1 MKRVGS
7 IKQALKPSLK
17 SSSDAANNNES
28 KMNNSPNRTSILGN
42 VEPKSNGFSNKPD
55 FHIPKSIS
63 SFLKKGTL
71 SRNKKDKSQQVSFQ
85 GVHFEKTV
93 LLSMLL
99 ISLQHLPLPFAS
111 ILKNDGVWGR
121 KQGWFFPIPYSN
133 WPT

>member
-99 ISLQHLPLPFAS
+99 ISLYYLPLPFAS

-121 KQGWFFPIPYSN
+121 KQG
-133 WPT
+133 

>member
-121 KQGWFFPIPYSN
+121 KQG
-133 WPT
+133 

>member
-42 VEPKSNGFSNKPD
+42 VEPKSNGYSNKPD

-85 GVHFEKTV
+85 RV
-93 LLSMLL
+93 LLCMLL
-99 ISLQHLPLPFAS
+99 ILILTPSPFPLRLSWKTMVCGVESKGDFPYSLQ
-111 ILKNDGVWGR
+111 
-121 KQGWFFPIPYSN
+121 
-133 WPT
+133 